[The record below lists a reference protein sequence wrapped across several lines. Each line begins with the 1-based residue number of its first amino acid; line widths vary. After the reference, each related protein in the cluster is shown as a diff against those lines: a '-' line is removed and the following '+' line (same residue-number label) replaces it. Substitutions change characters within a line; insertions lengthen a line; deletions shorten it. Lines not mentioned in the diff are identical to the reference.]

1 MDDPTI
7 IREAI
12 FKVIDNQMKQN
23 DPPETNITY
32 KRLEKE
38 GYSKEDTKKLI
49 AQCVAVELYNGIK
62 RKQPFNLERY
72 LRNLKNLPEEP

>member
-7 IREAI
+7 IREAV

-62 RKQPFNLERY
+62 HKQPFNLERY